1 LKGTFHTEAQ
11 GDKTRFYFTTENDS
25 KGVVVIDSIY
35 LANIAVEENHEWET
49 ANDFLRDL
57 LPGLAHDWLDT
68 PVDVG

>member
-1 LKGTFHTEAQ
+1 MKGTFQTEAQ
-11 GDKTRFYFTTENDS
+11 GDKTRLYFTSENGS

-35 LANIAVEENHEWET
+35 LANIVVEENQEWET

-68 PVDVG
+68 PVDVA